1 MTAAVDALAAER
13 LAARAQL
20 QRQGWI
26 TRHSEAFQ
34 HLPPPALEHWLG
46 SADAPSGPSSSGWT
60 LQPLDGD
67 AAARVQARWL
77 DAHDPAQRAELLAG
91 LPAPG
96 ADSGD
101 AAPFAWAHRALC
113 RHGLRLH
120 VGTPADTSADA
131 VQRTVRLALHH
142 QPQDA
147 AEAPLLVLDVAPGT
161 HCLLLE
167 THERTAPDAPSTAQN
182 LQIYIHLGA
191 GAHLQHLRVAAPLA
205 HDRVAHHV
213 HATLAPQAR
222 YAQALAATGCAY
234 HLQRSHFALQGTGA
248 HARQAAL
255 LLAGAQQIDHQA
267 RTDLQAA
274 QAASQVESLALAQG
288 NARAVSNAYTRIA
301 PGADGADVRQRLT
314 GIPLAGHPRL
324 VLRPHLEILHDNVQA
339 AHGATWGALP
349 EAALFYAA
357 QRGLDDARARAL
369 ITEGMARALLERAL
383 GDSPLLAEWLE
394 GGWLARQL
402 ERQAQAPLGDGT

>member
-1 MTAAVDALAAER
+1 MNHAETGHLADHR
-13 LAARAQL
+13 AARAHL
-20 QRQGWI
+20 QQQGWI
-26 TRHSEAFQ
+26 TRRSEAFQ

-46 SADAPSGPSSSGWT
+46 STDATAGPPASGWT
-60 LQPLDGD
+60 LHPLDGD

-96 ADSGD
+96 ADTDD

-113 RHGLRLH
+113 RQGLRLH
-120 VGTPADTSADA
+120 VGAPEGTAP
-131 VQRTVRLALHH
+131 RTVHLALHH

-167 THERTAPDAPSTAQN
+167 THERTAPDAPATAQN
-182 LQIYIHLGA
+182 LHIHIHLGA
-191 GAHLQHLRVAAPLA
+191 GAHLQHLRVVAPLA
-205 HDRVAHHV
+205 HDLVAHHV

-222 YAQALAATGCAY
+222 YAQALAATGSAY
-234 HLQRSHFALQGTGA
+234 HLQRSHFALQGMGA
-248 HARQAAL
+248 RARQAAL
-255 LLAGAQQIDHQA
+255 LLAGAQQLDHQA

-288 NARAVSNAYTRIA
+288 GARAVSNAYTRIA

-349 EAALFYAA
+349 EEALFYAA

-369 ITEGMARALLERAL
+369 ITEGMARAVLERAL
-383 GDSPLLAEWLE
+383 DDSPLLAEWLE

-402 ERQAQAPLGDGT
+402 ERQAQAPLGDTV

>member
-1 MTAAVDALAAER
+1 MNTTVAAPSADR
-13 LAARAQL
+13 LAARAHL
-20 QRQGWI
+20 QQQGWI
-26 TRHSEAFQ
+26 TRRSEAFQ

-46 SADAPSGPSSSGWT
+46 SADATAGLPSSGWT
-60 LQPLDGD
+60 LHPLDGD

-96 ADSGD
+96 ADTGD

-113 RHGLRLH
+113 RQGLRLH
-120 VGTPADTSADA
+120 VGTPEGA
-131 VQRTVRLALHH
+131 VQRTVHLALHH

-167 THERTAPDAPSTAQN
+167 THERTAPDAPATAQN
-182 LQIYIHLGA
+182 LHIHIHLGA
-191 GAHLQHLRVAAPLA
+191 GAHLQHLRVVAPLA
-205 HDRVAHHV
+205 HDLVAHHV

-222 YAQALAATGCAY
+222 YAQALAATGSAY
-234 HLQRSHFALQGTGA
+234 HLQRSHFALQGAGA
-248 HARQAAL
+248 RARQAAL
-255 LLAGAQQIDHQA
+255 LLAGAQQLDHQA

-288 NARAVSNAYTRIA
+288 GARAVSNAYTRIA

-349 EAALFYAA
+349 EEALFYAA

-369 ITEGMARALLERAL
+369 ITEGMARAVLKRAL
-383 GDSPLLAEWLE
+383 DDSPLLAEWLE

-402 ERQAQAPLGDGT
+402 ERQARTSLGDAT